1 MQFGSATS
9 QTAVIEVDN
18 CSYEVFSIL
27 LRFLV
32 DITPDVAEEL
42 LRASSFYCVY
52 ELQKR
57 TEAFLS
63 GQICVENVVDLLTL
77 SEECNADDLKKNCVP
92 FLMRHIHEVVRLP
105 AFEEHRFRS
114 SEEVLKALT
123 NMLGPEWETSY
134 AKFKKSIGI
143 NNKEDE
149 EEPADAEKTDEEE
162 EPQPIGHQ
170 VNEIQE
176 APLSPRFLLSP
187 VPPPSFTGNSSAF
200 ATESPRLNTVGE
212 DKSTEGFHFMKT
224 FGNEDVLFRRSR
236 NFSEDFSEG
245 LSEGV
250 C

>member
-1 MQFGSATS
+1 MYLFGVQYTGK
-9 QTAVIEVDN
+9 
-18 CSYEVFSIL
+18 
-27 LRFLV
+27 V
-32 DITPDVAEEL
+32 DITADVAEEL

-105 AFEEHRFRS
+105 AFEEHRVRS

-123 NMLGPEWETSY
+123 NMLGPEWEASY

-143 NNKEDE
+143 KEKEDE
-149 EEPADAEKTDEEE
+149 AEPAETEKTDEEE
-162 EPQPIGHQ
+162 DQQPVVHQ

-176 APLSPRFLLSP
+176 GPLSPRFLLSP
-187 VPPPSFTGNSSAF
+187 VPPPSFTGNLSAF